1 MSKKESGH
9 TQEGVLFVF
18 CFIGLGLTGVTPFLA
33 LSPQLRFHKRRFH
46 KIGCYFSARPSGLH
60 SPSEIRCLKRAIE
73 NLENLS
79 ERPSSRGDLKKES
92 VSLSC
97 SALIVSTI
105 LIEKESLP
113 NDQVIMRLRLD

>member
-1 MSKKESGH
+1 MKLD
-9 TQEGVLFVF
+9 TWEGLTLLVAR
-18 CFIGLGLTGVTPFLA
+18 LGLAPFTHYS
-33 LSPQLRFHKRRFH
+33 SP
-46 KIGCYFSARPSGLH
+46 
-60 SPSEIRCLKRAIE
+60 LKRAIE

-113 NDQVIMRLRLD
+113 NDQVIMRLKNDASLAV